1 MELLLELHI
10 FALAWVQISLM
21 SLNLVTVPS
30 VEKLKTSTFK
40 STQIRFVV
48 IGSQLEV
55 PFYII
60 SQTYR

>member
-40 STQIRFVV
+40 STQIRFVF